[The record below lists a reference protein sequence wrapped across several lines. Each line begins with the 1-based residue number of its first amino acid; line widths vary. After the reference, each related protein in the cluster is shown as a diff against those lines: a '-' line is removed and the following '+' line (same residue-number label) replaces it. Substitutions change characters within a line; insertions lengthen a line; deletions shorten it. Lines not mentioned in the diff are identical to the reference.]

1 MHIFILVNIH
11 FSFKN
16 KMQHICY
23 SVPYF
28 SSCLLVSS
36 HHFFLKF
43 KSDPRDFTSASSCF
57 GVAQRS
63 KHLRCLWTRNQLG
76 HLNFHLRREM
86 WKKVAAE
93 WSVMDCCRQPHHMCS
108 LDCSWPEEAGTTSKV
123 CNLASKEKHLGALLF
138 KGRIKVLFEVHRHR
152 FQAGN
157 YWPSVL
163 ISKHDSLPCQPR
175 TKLCHSCDNPS
186 CSLSAST
193 NKWLI
198 YHCNYLQ

>member
-1 MHIFILVNIH
+1 MSACLLPSFLSEVQEWSTGLH
-11 FSFKN
+11 FSLFLLWCGSAFKALKVPLN
-16 KMQHICY
+16 SEPTWPLEFPFEKGNVEESCCRVICDG
-23 SVPYF
+23 
-28 SSCLLVSS
+28 L
-36 HHFFLKF
+36 
-43 KSDPRDFTSASSCF
+43 
-57 GVAQRS
+57 
-63 KHLRCLWTRNQLG
+63 LWT
-76 HLNFHLRREM
+76 
-86 WKKVAAE
+86 A
-93 WSVMDCCRQPHHMCS
+93 HHMCS